1 VSATDVEIDRTLN
14 AINVTL
20 NDQHPQDPPP
30 ERLQAI
36 ADGATG
42 QERKLH
48 VRRLSPSSF
57 ALDDAETREFIA
69 RVDHQGA
76 GTWTVGREVEAEGS
90 DVAVPGG
97 S

>member
-1 VSATDVEIDRTLN
+1 MSATDVEIDRTLN
-14 AINVTL
+14 AISVTL
-20 NDQHPQDPPP
+20 NDQHPHDPPP

-42 QERKLH
+42 QVRKLH

-57 ALDDAETREFIA
+57 ALDDAETSDFIA
-69 RVDHQGA
+69 RVDHQGD

-90 DVAVPGG
+90 DVGVPGG

>member
-1 VSATDVEIDRTLN
+1 MSATDVEIDRALN

-20 NDQHPQDPPP
+20 NDQHPHDPPP

-57 ALDDAETREFIA
+57 ALDDAETNGFIA
-69 RVDHQGA
+69 RVDHKGG